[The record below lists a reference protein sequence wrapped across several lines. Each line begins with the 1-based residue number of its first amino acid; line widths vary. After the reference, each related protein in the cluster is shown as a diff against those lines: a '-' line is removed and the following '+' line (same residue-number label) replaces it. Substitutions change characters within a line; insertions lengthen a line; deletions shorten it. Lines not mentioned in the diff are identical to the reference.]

1 MSIRIECHSIYGG
14 TEVFHFDA
22 DKSGTIAEAKKKF
35 AELRSAGFN
44 VVSIIDNDSGDFI
57 DLKQLNKIKVS

>member
-1 MSIRIECHSIYGG
+1 MYY
-14 TEVFHFDA
+14 FDG
-22 DKSGTIAEAKKKF
+22 DKSTTIAEARVKF

-57 DLKQLNKIKVS
+57 GLKELYKTSVS